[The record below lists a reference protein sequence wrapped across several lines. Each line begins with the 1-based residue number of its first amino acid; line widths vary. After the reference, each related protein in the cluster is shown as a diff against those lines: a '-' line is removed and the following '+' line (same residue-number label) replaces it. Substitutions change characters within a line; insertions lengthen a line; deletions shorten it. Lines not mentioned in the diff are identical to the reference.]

1 MESVC
6 TWIGLNVLKIVS
18 DYFKTSLIF
27 FKSNTN
33 NKLVIDINNTI
44 TYLLLLFKLESRDK
58 SLEQST
64 YKRSLLINY
73 F

>member
-27 FKSNTN
+27 FKSYTN